1 MVSFSV
7 STVPVDWA
15 KAAAGMMAAVAV
27 VQSNTSFF
35 TGKTP
40 SQGLKQQL
48 LVDERSLGS
57 ECDGSVER
65 QLR

>member
-1 MVSFSV
+1 
-7 STVPVDWA
+7 
-15 KAAAGMMAAVAV
+15 MMAAVAV

-57 ECDGSVER
+57 ECDGSVEW